1 MLSTLDDML
10 AGKGETLF
18 HTNKVREFLF
28 DGFSIENF
36 MELFSLPVEAFGVK
50 TEIPDRILDGDFGFF
65 DDVSKYYFIFIYT
78 GLGKTEW

>member
-28 DGFSIENF
+28 DGVSIENY
-36 MELFSLPVEAFGVK
+36 MELFSLPVEAFGAK
-50 TEIPDRILDGDFGFF
+50 AEIPERILDGDFGFY
-65 DDVSKYYFIFIYT
+65 DDVS
-78 GLGKTEW
+78 LSLLNE